1 MSGADLLGNA
11 EPAPVIPTDET
22 AKRLYRIAGLGGVG
36 AFLAWLGQPLLV
48 FLFIGP
54 QGDAGGDWSKIESSR
69 YNGAIEVVIF
79 SAVGVGLLFMV
90 LATWRI
96 VGLRNAGVSVAAAVG
111 HVMGVVAAVS
121 WFLAAAEAFRM
132 FTSVGAAIPEF
143 TDDSRL
149 QASII
154 HGTALDTTG
163 ALLLF
168 GVGYTGWVFMVA
180 TVGRRAGVVGMPLGV
195 VLALSAVAWVPAL
208 SVPFS
213 VPWPLVGGVFTMVT
227 LGITFLVRSRR

>member
-11 EPAPVIPTDET
+11 KPAPGTPSDET
-22 AKRLYRIAGLGGVG
+22 TKRLYRIAGLGGVG
-36 AFLAWLGQPLLV
+36 AFIARLGQPILV
-48 FLFIGP
+48 FLIVGS
-54 QGDAGGDWSKIESSR
+54 QGDVGGDWSEIESAR
-69 YNGAIEVVIF
+69 YSGAIEMVIF

-96 VGLRNAGVSVAAAVG
+96 VGLRSTGVSVAAAVG
-111 HVMGVVAAVS
+111 YVMGVVAAMS
-121 WFLAAAEAFRM
+121 WFLVAAEAFRM
-132 FTSVGAAIPEF
+132 YTSVGAAIPDV
-143 TDDSRL
+143 TDDSRQ

-180 TVGRRAGVVGMPLGV
+180 TAGRRAGVVGTPLGV
-195 VLALSAVAWVPAL
+195 VLALSALGWVPAL
-208 SVPFS
+208 ALPFS
-213 VPWPLVGGVFTMVT
+213 VPWPLVGFVLTMLI
-227 LGITFLVRSRR
+227 LGIAFLVRSRR

>member
-1 MSGADLLGNA
+1 MDSARLLGDTG
-11 EPAPVIPTDET
+11 PAPGTSTDET
-22 AKRLYRIAGLGGVG
+22 RRLYRIAGLGGVG
-36 AFLAWLGQPLLV
+36 AFLAWLGQPVLV
-48 FLFIGP
+48 FLMIGP
-54 QGDAGGDWSKIESSR
+54 QGGAGRDWSQIESSR

-90 LATWRI
+90 LATWRLL
-96 VGLRNAGVSVAAAVG
+96 GLRTSGASVAAGVG

-121 WFLAAAEAFRM
+121 WFLVAAEALRL
-132 FTSVGAAIPEF
+132 FTSVGAAIPDL

-168 GVGYTGWVFMVA
+168 GVGYTGWVLMVA
-180 TVGRRAGVVGMPLGV
+180 TAGRRAGVVGTPLGV
-195 VLALSAVAWVPAL
+195 VLALSALGWVPAL
-208 SVPFS
+208 AVPFS
-213 VPWPLVGGVFTMVT
+213 VPWPLVGFVLTMLVLGVA
-227 LGITFLVRSRR
+227 FLVRSRR